1 MAVTIAAPLDCA
13 LNTVKAYT
21 VCMKTSRRN
30 LLQTAGLAGLPA
42 LAAPAAAAAVPDVY
56 SAIGVRPIINARGT
70 FTIISGSTM
79 LPEAR
84 AAMDAA
90 AQRYV
95 HMDELMDAAGAR
107 LAQLTGAEWG
117 MVTCGCSAAI
127 THATAA
133 CVAGGNP
140 DLHVRIPDL
149 RGFAKDEVI
158 IPANSRNVYDAA
170 IRAVGVRIIEVSTP
184 EELDLAIGPRTAMI
198 YILASPGAERGPLAF
213 ETVVK
218 HAAPHKIPILVDAAA
233 EILTVPNVH
242 LQRGATLVTY
252 SGGKCI
258 RGPQTAGLLLGKKSI
273 VQAAWVHSAPHHG
286 FARSLKIGKEETMGM
301 LAAVEMWAKRD
312 HKAEWAR
319 WMGWLNTVKTR
330 LAPLSHVQ
338 LNIQETNELSNRTPS
353 LQVRW
358 DAAKFG
364 VSGVQMGQRLMDG
377 EPRMTVATNQ
387 SGINVVAY
395 MMASGDAEQVAEAL
409 HRELSKLK
417 AQSAPAPA
425 PSAFDLSGRWA
436 VRIHF
441 LSGSSTHHLD
451 LLHRGA
457 ELSGTH
463 QGDFASRPLR
473 GNVDG
478 AAVEFSSS
486 LNENHGDSLQ
496 FRFSGQA
503 ASADELTGKL
513 DMGEYRGA
521 TWSAKRASA
530 GRGQA

>member
-1 MAVTIAAPLDCA
+1 
-13 LNTVKAYT
+13 
-21 VCMKTSRRN
+21 MKTSRRN

-42 LAAPAAAAAVPDVY
+42 IAIAAAPAAAPAAAAAVPDVY

-70 FTIISGSTM
+70 FTIVSGSTM

-117 MVTCGCSAAI
+117 LVSCGCSAAI

-158 IPANSRNVYDAA
+158 IPTHSRNVYDAA
-170 IRAVGVRIIEVSTP
+170 IRAVGVRIIEVATP

-198 YILASPGAERGPLAF
+198 YILAGPGAERGPLPF

-218 HAAPHKIPILVDAAA
+218 HAAPHKVPILVDAAA

-242 LQRGATLVTY
+242 LQRGATLVAY

-301 LAAVEMWAKRD
+301 LAAVEMWTKRD
-312 HKAEWAR
+312 HKAEWQR
-319 WMGWLNTVKTR
+319 WMGWLNTVKSR
-330 LAPLSHVQ
+330 LEPLGHLQ
-338 LNIQETNELSNRTPS
+338 LTIEETNELSNRTPL

-358 DAAKFG
+358 DAAKYRTT
-364 VSGVQMGQRLMDG
+364 GVQMGQTLMNG

-387 SGINVVAY
+387 NGINVVAY
-395 MMASGDAEQVAEAL
+395 MMAPGDAEQVAEAL
-409 HRELSKLK
+409 HRALSNLK
-417 AQSAPAPA
+417 EQAAPPPA
-425 PSAFDLSGRWA
+425 SSKFELSGRWA
-436 VRIHF
+436 VRIDF
-441 LSGSSTHHLD
+441 LSGNSTHHLD
-451 LLHRGA
+451 LLHRAA

-463 QGDFASRPLR
+463 QGDFTSRPLR

-478 AAVEFSSS
+478 AAVEFASS

-496 FRFSGQA
+496 FRFTGQA
-503 ASADELTGKL
+503 ASADEMSGKL
-513 DMGEYRGA
+513 DMGEYRDA
-521 TWSAKRASA
+521 TWTAKRVISR
-530 GRGQA
+530 RG

>member
-1 MAVTIAAPLDCA
+1 
-13 LNTVKAYT
+13 
-21 VCMKTSRRN
+21 MKPSRRN
-30 LLQTAGLAGLPA
+30 LLQTAGLAGIPA
-42 LAAPAAAAAVPDVY
+42 VSAPSAAAAVPDIY

-70 FTIISGSTM
+70 FTIVSGSTM
-79 LPEAR
+79 LAEAR

-95 HMDELMDAAGAR
+95 HMDELMDAAGAK

-117 MVTCGCSAAI
+117 MVSCGCSAAI

-133 CVAGGNP
+133 CIAGGNP

-170 IRAVGVRIIEVSTP
+170 IRAVGARIIEVSTP

-198 YILASPGAERGPLAF
+198 YILAGPGAESGPLAF

-286 FARSLKIGKEETMGM
+286 FARALKIGKEETMGM
-301 LAAVEMWAKRD
+301 LAAVEMWSKRD
-312 HKAEWAR
+312 HKAEWTR

-330 LAPLSHVQ
+330 LAPLSHIQ
-338 LNIQETNELSNRTPS
+338 MNIQEPNELSNRTPS
-353 LQVRW
+353 LQIRW
-358 DAAKFG
+358 DAEKFRTT
-364 VSGVQMGQRLMDG
+364 GVQMGAMLMNG

-387 SGINVVAY
+387 SGISVVAY
-395 MMASGDAEQVAEAL
+395 MMAPGDAEQVAEGLFKAL
-409 HRELSKLK
+409 SGLK
-417 AQSAPAPA
+417 EQAAPAVAA
-425 PSAFDLSGRWA
+425 PKFELSGRWA
-436 VRIHF
+436 VKIDF
-441 LSGSSTHHLD
+441 LSGSSIHYLD
-451 LLHRGA
+451 LLQRTA
-457 ELSGTH
+457 DLSGTH
-463 QGDFASRPLR
+463 QGDFASRPVR
-473 GNVDG
+473 GNVNG
-478 AAVEFSSS
+478 AAVDFASS

-496 FRFSGQA
+496 FRFTGQA
-503 ASADELTGKL
+503 ASADEMSGKL

-521 TWSAKRASA
+521 TWSAKRVPA
-530 GRGQA
+530 GGGRRQG

>member
-1 MAVTIAAPLDCA
+1 
-13 LNTVKAYT
+13 
-21 VCMKTSRRN
+21 MKPSRRN
-30 LLQTAGLAGLPA
+30 LLQSASLAGLPA
-42 LAAPAAAAAVPDVY
+42 IAAAPAAAAAVPDVY

-70 FTIISGSTM
+70 FTIVSGSTM

-117 MVTCGCSAAI
+117 LVSNGCSAAI

-198 YILASPGAERGPLAF
+198 YILAGPGAERGPLAF
-213 ETVVK
+213 EAVVK
-218 HAAPHKIPILVDAAA
+218 HAAPRNIPILVDAAA
-233 EILTVPNVH
+233 EVLTIPNVH
-242 LQRGATLVTY
+242 LQRGATLVAY

-258 RGPQTAGLLLGKKSI
+258 RGPQTAGLLLGKKSL

-301 LAAVEMWAKRD
+301 LAAVEMWTKRD
-312 HKAEWAR
+312 HKAEWQR
-319 WMGWLNTVKTR
+319 WLGWLNTVKTR
-330 LAPLSHVQ
+330 LAPLGHLQ
-338 LNIQETNELSNRTPS
+338 LKIEEPNQLSNHTPS
-353 LQVRW
+353 LQIRW
-358 DAAKFG
+358 DAEKFRTT
-364 VSGVQMGQRLMDG
+364 GVQMGQTLMNG
-377 EPRMTVATNQ
+377 EPRMTVATAQN
-387 SGINVVAY
+387 GINIVAY
-395 MMASGDAEQVAEAL
+395 MMAPGDAEQVAEAL
-409 HRELSKLK
+409 DRNF
-417 AQSAPAPA
+417 SALRQQPAPDSAA
-425 PSAFDLSGRWA
+425 PKFDLSGRWA
-436 VRIHF
+436 VRIDF
-441 LSGSSTHHLD
+441 LGGSSTHHLD
-451 LLHRGA
+451 LLHRTA
-457 ELSGTH
+457 DLSGTH
-463 QGDFASRPLR
+463 QGDFASRPLN
-473 GNVDG
+473 GKVNGD
-478 AAVEFSSS
+478 AVEFASS

-496 FRFSGQA
+496 FRFTGAA
-503 ASADELTGKL
+503 ASADEMSGKL
-513 DMGEYRGA
+513 DMGEYRNA
-521 TWSAKRASA
+521 TWSAKRVVSR
-530 GRGQA
+530 RG